1 MSSDGEMQVRRAVK
15 RLGDCHATDLVVEA
29 KECLAKGDERSLTR
43 DGPPRTLGGCYC
55 VLVNERIRQKDAEKM
70 CSQRLNEPPVKYKAQ
85 PYQEEII
92 ARVLELFGR
101 RENALVVQPTG
112 TGKTF
117 EAGEVIRQYSHG
129 PVVFLQNTKVSLA
142 FMRLLLIVVR
152 RIWQSK
158 Q

>member
-1 MSSDGEMQVRRAVK
+1 MQVRRAVK
-15 RLGDCHATDLVVEA
+15 SLGDCHATDLVDEA

-43 DGPPRTLGGCYC
+43 DGTPRTLGGCYC
-55 VLVNERIRQKDAEKM
+55 VLVNERIRQKDADKM
-70 CSQRLNEPPVKYKAQ
+70 CSQRLNEPPVKYKAR

-101 RENALVVQPTG
+101 CENALVVQPTG

-129 PVVFLQNTKVSLA
+129 HGPVVFLQNTKVSLA
-142 FMRLLLIVVR
+142 SMRLLLIVVY